1 MFELK
6 SDKNTQ
12 SSIDKANY
20 PKGNVLSK
28 NKAGFN
34 KKIKK
39 IAQVGKNNFLNLF
52 KCKSKIEAE
61 NKLVDKI
68 KYDEFPK
75 STILAI
81 VERNESELTIL
92 VRPKLPH
99 LIDAILNPDELEERF
114 YRSLEKNKI
123 KKEDLAI
130 IQLEM
135 ENVKKQVSSD
145 EISTRIYDL
154 LEVMSD
160 ERQVTMKINTITDK
174 LNQPLE
180 IDNEIQSNT
189 SIKNAIST
197 LPISL
202 NQDDSKNL
210 FFELSLMVSELS
222 REKDISDK
230 LLNDFRD
237 RVVELK
243 RNEEPAVFK
252 FKFKFDSILG
262 QAHSTLSKQT
272 LDKIKTKL
280 DGHVQ
285 VKIDE
290 DKEVS
295 IFEGINVKPLNPI
308 IVTLNMIRFKLFN
321 ALNRLKNKLIKFKF
335 GRF

>member
-1 MFELK
+1 MFGLK

-12 SSIDKANY
+12 GSIDKANY
-20 PKGNVLSK
+20 SKGNVLSK

-39 IAQVGKNNFLNLF
+39 IAQIGKDNFLNLF
-52 KCKSKIEAE
+52 KYKSKMETE

-68 KYDEFPK
+68 KYDKFPK

-123 KKEDLAI
+123 TKEDLAI

-135 ENVKKQVSSD
+135 ENVKSQVSSD
-145 EISTRIYDL
+145 EVSTRIYDL

-160 ERQVTMKINTITDK
+160 ERQVTMKIDTITDK

-180 IDNEIQSNT
+180 IDSEVQSNT
-189 SIKNAIST
+189 SIKNVIST
-197 LPISL
+197 VPISL
-202 NQDDSKNL
+202 NQDESKSL
-210 FFELSLMVSELS
+210 FFELSLLVSELS
-222 REKDISDK
+222 RKKDISDK

-237 RVVELK
+237 RIIELK
-243 RNEEPAVFK
+243 NNEEPAVFK
-252 FKFKFDSILG
+252 FKLDSILE
-262 QAHSTLSKQT
+262 QAHSTLSKQI
-272 LDKIKTKL
+272 LNKIKIKL
-280 DGHVQ
+280 DGHIQ
-285 VKIDE
+285 VEFKE
-290 DKEVS
+290 DKTIP
-295 IFEGINVKPLNPI
+295 IFEGVNVKPLNPMM
-308 IVTLNMIRFKLFN
+308 VTLNMIRYKLFN
-321 ALNRLKNKLIKFKF
+321 ALNRLKNKFIKFKASF
-335 GRF
+335 IK